1 MSTPRI
7 VPIDQLRAT
16 WPRARSAVDD
26 IRQRTDQP
34 WLVEDVYADLLSGQ
48 ALLLMRD
55 DESAIAVVK
64 RDVRQ
69 YPQAPTLLVW
79 LAWSSPGSADILADQ
94 DWIRQL
100 ARELGCQQLAFE
112 SPRAGW
118 ERRAPALGWR
128 AEHTRW
134 VLEA

>member
-1 MSTPRI
+1 MTARI
-7 VPIDQLRAT
+7 VPIDQLRVT
-16 WPRARSAVDD
+16 WPRARQAIDD

-34 WLVEDVYADLLSGQ
+34 WLVEDVYAELLTGQ

-55 DESAIAVVK
+55 DETAFAVVK
-64 RDVRQ
+64 RDAQQ
-69 YPQAPTLLVW
+69 YSRGPVLLVW
-79 LAWSSPGSADILADQ
+79 LAWSEQGSTDILADQ
-94 DWIRQL
+94 EWIRQL
-100 ARELGCQQLAFE
+100 ARELGCKQLAFE

>member
-79 LAWSSPGSADILADQ
+79 LAWS
-94 DWIRQL
+94 
-100 ARELGCQQLAFE
+100 
-112 SPRAGW
+112 
-118 ERRAPALGWR
+118 
-128 AEHTRW
+128 
-134 VLEA
+134 